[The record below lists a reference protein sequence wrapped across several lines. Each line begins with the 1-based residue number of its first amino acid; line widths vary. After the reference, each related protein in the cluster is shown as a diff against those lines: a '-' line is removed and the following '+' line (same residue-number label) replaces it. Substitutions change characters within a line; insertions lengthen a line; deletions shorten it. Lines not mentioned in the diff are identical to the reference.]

1 MSLQPIRERLRRFR
15 ALSRQE
21 RGVFL
26 RAAALLPVVCAS
38 LRFVGFGRTQ
48 RALQR
53 FLKPNG
59 RPILAPGDSNARI
72 EATHRMVQAAARY
85 STGKTTCLEE
95 SLVLWWLLG
104 RQGITAQVR
113 IGARKAGE
121 KFEAHAWVECG
132 GGALN
137 DPGELH
143 RHYSAFDASFPA
155 TTQES
160 P

>member
-1 MSLQPIRERLRRFR
+1 MSLQLIRERLRRFR

-21 RGVFL
+21 RGIFL
-26 RAAALLPVVCAS
+26 RAAALLPVVSAS

-59 RPILAPGDSNARI
+59 RPILAPGDSSAQI
-72 EATHRMVQAAARY
+72 EATYRMVQAAARCRA
-85 STGKTTCLEE
+85 GKTTCLEE
-95 SLVLWWLLG
+95 SLVLWWFLG
-104 RQGITAQVR
+104 RQGTTAQVR

-121 KFEAHAWVECG
+121 KFEAHAWVECRG
-132 GGALN
+132 GVLN
-137 DPGELH
+137 DAGELH
-143 RHYSAFDASFPA
+143 GHYSAFDASFPA
-155 TTQES
+155 TTRES